1 MTPKTITKI
10 ARAARKA
17 HEARKA
23 RLAAG
28 TNAARGASIT
38 KQTIAQALIDRET
51 AYKAWREARETVIAA
66 ERRVQTNLA
75 HTTRRGAS
83 ATDRMTLI
91 EAEKEVIASTRS
103 ADNAY
108 EAYKAARARFNRA
121 TIDVAPAEREAAL
134 AAWNQIRNT
143 LKTKK
148 LQAAETAVAFTQV
161 EQEAAVATLQ
171 KARETLGTA
180 EKNAAALRKVI
191 HPNASIVEQ
200 TELALAEKRLEIATQ
215 AVNEAEE
222 AHVLKHHL
230 HYNAKVRLDLA
241 RTDAAVAEQ
250 GMIGDLEIAAG
261 TERDA
266 LVNEAALAIERAG
279 VSRQVEANQ
288 AVARALAERNAAN
301 EAWSQARD
309 AVRTARTNL
318 KNARANGNA
327 NAIQAAQAE
336 FEVAEKAAERAKAVY
351 NGKTLN
357 HKTALKIA
365 AEAGVAAFVVL
376 PGEASASE
384 SGQKLS
390 DDTSESKPYPITSTA
405 FGAAIT
411 AVDIGTEGAAYAV
424 DGWVYGMT
432 GGTVSEA
439 GHTVL
444 AVEDAIVENVIT
456 PILTSET
463 AAPMVEPVFDALET
477 SANAMDSSIAAAVNP
492 VIKYVIKP
500 GVSGI
505 NQALIE
511 PSVNAAR
518 AIDSTVKDAVNSVT
532 SLPVAQKINPGDD
545 AVMNS
550 ALAQDRRFVSYSY
563 IPDQKPVAP
572 NKNATVW
579 AAAAGE
585 NQSVESNFT
594 PVVSESPA
602 DNEICEENINSDP
615 NIISVFTPSA
625 TTIRP

>member
-1 MTPKTITKI
+1 MSPKTLTKI
-10 ARAARKA
+10 ARAANKA

-23 RLAAG
+23 RRAAAG
-28 TNAARGASIT
+28 ASAAGETATIEQAIT
-38 KQTIAQALIDRET
+38 RVLADRET
-51 AYKAWREARETVIAA
+51 AYKTWREAREIVIAA
-66 ERRVQTNLA
+66 ERRVQAARTHA
-75 HTTRRGAS
+75 TRRGAS

-108 EAYKAARARFNRA
+108 EAYKAVRARFHRA
-121 TIDVAPAEREAAL
+121 TTDIPPAEREAAL
-134 AAWNQIRNT
+134 ADWNQIRNT

-180 EKNAAALRKVI
+180 EKNAAALRKAI

-200 TELALAEKRLEIATQ
+200 TELALAEKQVEIATK
-215 AVNEAEE
+215 AVNEAEA

-241 RTDAAVAEQ
+241 RTDAVVAEQ

-261 TERDA
+261 TERDV
-266 LVNEAALAIERAG
+266 LVDEAAIAIERAG
-279 VSRQVEANQ
+279 VSGQVEADQ
-288 AVARALAERNAAN
+288 AVARTLAERNAAN

-327 NAIQAAQAE
+327 NAIQAAQVE
-336 FEVAEKAAERAKAVY
+336 FEAAEKTAGRAKAVY

-357 HKTALKIA
+357 HKTALKTA
-365 AEAGVAAFVVL
+365 AEAGGAAFVVL
-376 PGEASASE
+376 PGEASANE
-384 SGQKLS
+384 RGQKLS
-390 DDTSESKPYPITSTA
+390 DDTFQSEPYPITSTA

-411 AVDIGTEGAAYAV
+411 AIDIGTEGAAYAV

-432 GGTVSEA
+432 GGAVPEA
-439 GHTVL
+439 GHTIL
-444 AVEDAIVENVIT
+444 AVEDAIVENVIA
-456 PILTSET
+456 PILTSEV
-463 AAPMVEPVFDALET
+463 AAPLVDPVFNAVDT
-477 SANAMDSSIAAAVNP
+477 SANAVDSSIAAAVNP

-518 AIDSTVKDAVNSVT
+518 AIDSTVKDAVNSIT
-532 SLPVAQKINPGDD
+532 SLPVAQKINLGDD
-545 AVMNS
+545 DVMNS

-563 IPDQKPVAP
+563 IPDQKPATSD
-572 NKNATVW
+572 KNATVW

-594 PVVSESPA
+594 PDLSQDGEVCVKPK
-602 DNEICEENINSDP
+602 
-615 NIISVFTPSA
+615 
-625 TTIRP
+625 